1 MIGPAVARQPSC
13 AARKGCHARTQGL
26 KPPLSKW
33 TELLFAAPSTASAS
47 DTSVGM
53 EIACPPKLFVL
64 PLGGRKCL
72 RIARQQPY
80 LAPRF
85 KYHGRSPV
93 RNRLMR
99 P

>member
-80 LAPRF
+80 PRAALQ
-85 KYHGRSPV
+85 YHGPSPG
-93 RNRLMR
+93 RNRLTH